1 MEKRTLYLK
10 TWEALAA
17 DKSMI
22 FMAGPRQSG
31 KTTLARI
38 IAVGFTNSLY
48 CNWDIP
54 DHRTRLLD
62 NPAFFTTLARSD
74 ASKPLIIF
82 DEIHKYRDWKN
93 YLKGVY
99 DQFGADYQFLVTGS
113 GRLDL
118 YQKGGDSLAGR
129 YLMFNL
135 WPFTIGELASNAR
148 SLEDFHADPLA
159 VSLVMDGNRQAIW
172 ERLETLGG
180 FPEPYL
186 SGKPASYRR
195 WSNAYSQRLIREDI
209 RELTDIRS
217 VTDIETLYYLLPSK
231 VGSPLSIPS
240 LAGDLK
246 VSYNTV
252 QSWLAI
258 FERFFLTFS
267 IPTWTDRI
275 SRAIQKER
283 KVYILDTPRIKD
295 PAARFENMVA
305 LELWRAVSSWN
316 ALGAG
321 EFSLHFIK
329 NKEQHEVD
337 FLIANERKPFLLIE
351 CKLNDE
357 QPAKAL
363 LAAQRALRVP
373 AVQLVSTAPGYRT
386 FINDGLP
393 VLLAPACQWCAGLPW
408 KYPARIN

>member
-1 MEKRTLYLK
+1 MENRTSYFK
-10 TWEALAA
+10 IWETLAA
-17 DKSMI
+17 EKSII
-22 FMAGPRQSG
+22 FLAGPRQAG

-38 IAVGFTNSLY
+38 IAEGFANTLY

-54 DHRTRLLD
+54 DHRTRLLE
-62 NPAFFTTLARSD
+62 NHAFFTNLTRRD
-74 ASKPLIIF
+74 ASTPLIVL
-82 DEIHKYRDWKN
+82 DEIHKYREWKN

-99 DQFGADYQFLVTGS
+99 DQFGSDYKFLVTGS

-135 WPFTIGELASNAR
+135 WPFTAGELGGSER
-148 SLEDFHADPLA
+148 SLTDFFSNPLS
-159 VSLVMDGNRQAIW
+159 VSLDLSGKLEELW
-172 ERLETLGG
+172 GLLETLSG
-180 FPEPYL
+180 FPEPFL
-186 SGKPASYRR
+186 SGRIASYRR
-195 WSNAYSQRLIREDI
+195 WSSAYSQRLIREDI
-209 RELTDIRS
+209 RELTDIRA
-217 VTDIETLYYLLPSK
+217 VTDIETLYHLLPSR
-231 VGSPLSIPS
+231 VGSPLSLPS
-240 LAGDLK
+240 LARDLK

-267 IPTWTDRI
+267 LPTWTDRI
-275 SRAIQKER
+275 ARAIQKER
-283 KVYILDTPRIKD
+283 KFYIMDTPRIKE

-316 ALGAG
+316 ALGG
-321 EFSLHFIK
+321 GGFSLHFIK
-329 NKEQHEVD
+329 NKEQQEVD
-337 FLIANERKPFLLIE
+337 FLISNEREPFLLVE

-373 AVQLVSTAPGYRT
+373 AVQLVKSLPGYRT
-386 FINDGLP
+386 FSNDGLP
-393 VLLAPACQWCAGLPW
+393 VLVAPACQWCAGLP
-408 KYPARIN
+408 

>member
-1 MEKRTLYLK
+1 MEKRFLYLNI
-10 TWEALAA
+10 WETLAA
-17 DKSMI
+17 DKSLI
-22 FMAGPRQSG
+22 FLAGPRQAG

-38 IAVGFTNSLY
+38 IAEGFANSLY

-54 DHRTRLLD
+54 DHRTRVLG
-62 NPAFFTTLARSD
+62 NPAFFTTLPRRDS
-74 ASKPLIIF
+74 SRPLIIF

-129 YLMFNL
+129 YLLFNL
-135 WPFTIGELASNAR
+135 WPFTMGELATNSR
-148 SLEDFHADPLA
+148 SLADFLADPLA
-159 VSLVMDGNRQAIW
+159 VSMEADGKHAETW
-172 ERLETLGG
+172 ERIETMSG

-186 SGKPASYRR
+186 NCKAASYRR

-209 RELTDIRS
+209 RELTDIRA
-217 VTDIETLYYLLPSK
+217 VTDIETLYHLLPSR
-231 VGSPLSIPS
+231 VGSPLSVPS

-267 IPTWTDRI
+267 IPTWTERI

-283 KVYILDTPRIKD
+283 KIYILDTPRIKD
-295 PAARFENMVA
+295 AAARFENMVA
-305 LELWRAVSSWN
+305 LELWRGVSCWN

-321 EFSLHFIK
+321 DFSLHFIK
-329 NKEQHEVD
+329 NKEQQEVD
-337 FLIANERKPFLLIE
+337 FLIANEREPFLLVE
-351 CKLNDE
+351 CKLSDE

-373 AVQLVSTAPGYRT
+373 AVQLSRKAQGYRT

-393 VLLAPACQWCAGLPW
+393 VLMAPASQWCAGLP
-408 KYPARIN
+408 

>member
-1 MEKRTLYLK
+1 
-10 TWEALAA
+10 
-17 DKSMI
+17 
-22 FMAGPRQSG
+22 
-31 KTTLARI
+31 
-38 IAVGFTNSLY
+38 
-48 CNWDIP
+48 
-54 DHRTRLLD
+54 
-62 NPAFFTTLARSD
+62 
-74 ASKPLIIF
+74 
-82 DEIHKYRDWKN
+82 
-93 YLKGVY
+93 
-99 DQFGADYQFLVTGS
+99 
-113 GRLDL
+113 
-118 YQKGGDSLAGR
+118 
-129 YLMFNL
+129 
-135 WPFTIGELASNAR
+135 
-148 SLEDFHADPLA
+148 
-159 VSLVMDGNRQAIW
+159 MDGNRQAIW